1 MSLSGRVWSIPV
13 FILIGG
19 LSYACVEQVTRYR
32 TEPVREEVTKYRT
45 VKEAYTVE
53 EQVPYT
59 EDTRVPQYV
68 VVQQSRIPNTGR
80 PIGLA
85 FLPFTTSTG
94 NPADGAA
101 WASRLES
108 VAGRHPDA
116 YTKYRIIQ
124 SDALAR
130 ALGKSDLT
138 RLTPADLAK
147 IRTGLGLEVLM
158 TGHLK
163 SQNESQIAFRIEALD
178 VASARPRFVE
188 NVAGGPGAAADKVVD
203 LLYGKRLLSG
213 TKVETVTKYR
223 TETRTLY
230 RDVEQPYTEYVTTEK
245 QVAYDTTDVNW
256 TKTFLLGILVVIIG
270 ASADKK

>member
-1 MSLSGRVWSIPV
+1 MVYSGFHPHWRLVLRLYRASDPGTERNLSVRKSPSIGPLKKH
-13 FILIGG
+13 IPSREACPLHRGYEG
-19 LSYACVEQVTRYR
+19 L
-32 TEPVREEVTKYRT
+32 
-45 VKEAYTVE
+45 
-53 EQVPYT
+53 
-59 EDTRVPQYV
+59 PQYV

-101 WASRLES
+101 LASRLES
-108 VAGRHPDA
+108 AAGRHPDA
-116 YTKYRIIQ
+116 YAKYRIIQ

-163 SQNESQIAFRIEALD
+163 SQTESQIAFRIEALD
-178 VASARPRFVE
+178 VVTARPRFVE
-188 NVAGGPGAAADKVVD
+188 NVTGGPGAAADKVVD

-230 RDVEQPYTEYVTTEK
+230 RDVEQPYREYVTSEK

-256 TKTFLLGILVVIIG
+256 TKTFLLGLLVVIIG